1 MPMAW
6 RNVVAALVLLAFSV
20 VYAVLAS
27 DLPDR
32 SIPNT
37 PGPSFFPFVIV
48 TVIALL
54 ALALLITGIREL
66 SAGGGGALE
75 GAVTRTG
82 WITLLIFL
90 IYLVSFPFLG
100 FLLAS
105 IPFFAALMVLYGARS
120 PMRIAAGSL
129 VIPVGLYFLFTEAFQ
144 ILLPR
149 GPLGF

>member
-6 RNVVAALVLLAFSV
+6 RNVIAALTLLVLSA
-20 VYAVLAS
+20 VYAVLTS

-48 TVIALL
+48 TVLALL
-54 ALALLITGIREL
+54 SAALLITGIREL
-66 SAGGGGALE
+66 SAGGGDSG
-75 GAVTRTG
+75 GAVNRIG
-82 WITLLIFL
+82 WITLLTFL
-90 IYLVSFPFLG
+90 IFLVSFPFLG

-120 PMRIAAGSL
+120 PVRITLGAL
-129 VIPVGLYFLFTEAFQ
+129 IIPVGLYFLFTEVFQ